1 MEPAVLGGKL
11 ASSMVAPL
19 VKKLFV
25 TGGPGAGLVDRPVRL
40 DRLVSFR
47 GERRHLGETEV
58 GKLAGRLV
66 GASLDS
72 PASRPFGAT
81 RRRPSP
87 SPWPPGCS
95 PSATWTWTTYRR
107 CGWGTGSWPPG

>member
-11 ASSMVAPL
+11 ASGLVAPL

-40 DRLVSFR
+40 TRLVSFR
-47 GERRHLGETEV
+47 GEQRHLGEAEV
-58 GKLAGRLV
+58 GRLAGRLV

-72 PASRPFGAT
+72 PASRPSHRT

-87 SPWPPGCS
+87 M
-95 PSATWTWTTYRR
+95 R
-107 CGWGTGSWPPG
+107 